1 MTPMSLQERVEIVQQ
16 RIADAAQRAGR
27 RVEDITLVAV
37 TKTHPPEAIQAAYAL
52 GLRDFGENRV
62 EEMRE
67 KQAVLQLPDARWHMI
82 GHVQSRKVKDLVG
95 HTDLIHSVDRLSLA
109 EEINKRATAQ
119 GTTVDVL
126 LQVNTSGEESKG
138 GWHVTT
144 AEELSPFIDEVGKV
158 LELPAIRVQG
168 LMTIGRFEENPE
180 NTRPTFIQLRIV
192 QQGLHIHFPTHDFT
206 TLSMGMTNDYVV
218 AIEEGATHVRIGTAL
233 FGARD
238 YSL

>member
-1 MTPMSLQERVEIVQQ
+1 MSTLAERVATVQLK
-16 RIADAAQRAGR
+16 IESAAQRAGR

-67 KQAVLQLPDARWHMI
+67 KQAVLQLPEARWHMI
-82 GHVQSRKVKDLVG
+82 GHVQSRKVKALVG
-95 HTDLIHSVDRLSLA
+95 HSHLIHSVDRLSLA
-109 EEINKRATAQ
+109 EEINKRAAAQ
-119 GTTVDVL
+119 GVSVDIL

-138 GWHVTT
+138 GWRVTT
-144 AEELSPFIDEVGKV
+144 PDELPLFVDEVAKV
-158 LELPAIRVQG
+158 LESPALRVRG

-180 NTRPTFIQLRIV
+180 KTRPTFVQLRIV
-192 QQGLHIHFPTHDFT
+192 QQGLHIHFPTHNFT

-233 FGARD
+233 FGERD

>member
-1 MTPMSLQERVEIVQQ
+1 MTPMSLQERVETVQQ
-16 RIADAAQRAGR
+16 RISDAAHRAGR
-27 RVEDITLVAV
+27 RVEEITLVAV
-37 TKTHPPEAIQAAYAL
+37 TKTHPPEAIQAAYDL

-67 KQAVLQLPDARWHMI
+67 KQEILRLPEARWHMI

-95 HTDLIHSVDRLSLA
+95 YSHLIHSVDRLSLA
-109 EEINKRATAQ
+109 EELNKRTAE

-138 GWHVTT
+138 GWHVTN
-144 AEELSPFIDEVGKV
+144 AEAMPAFIDEVGKV
-158 LELPAIRVQG
+158 LELPSIRVRG

-180 NTRPTFIQLRIV
+180 KTRPTFVQLRIV
-192 QQGLHIHFPTHDFT
+192 QQGLHTHFPAHHFAV
-206 TLSMGMTNDYVV
+206 LSMGMTNDYTV

-238 YSL
+238 YTL